1 MDKSKKTEDEN
12 LSSENLYDEYQE
24 IKYKLC
30 LNNLD
35 YSISILED
43 EKNEELDSEALKIFM
58 DKKNIDSEKIALKM
72 ISDHFL
78 EYELPNMSKE
88 EIHEFASSIRKKK
101 LN

>member
-30 LNNLD
+30 LNNLN
-35 YSISILED
+35 YSISIL
-43 EKNEELDSEALKIFM
+43 KYGKCEEVNSEALKIFM
-58 DKKNIDSEKIALKM
+58 AKRNIYSEEIALKM
-72 ISDHFL
+72 ISDHFIK
-78 EYELPNMSKE
+78 YNLPNMSKD
-88 EIHEFASSIRKKK
+88 EIHELALSIRNKK

>member
-1 MDKSKKTEDEN
+1 MNKKTEDEN
-12 LSSENLYDEYQE
+12 LSSSENLYKEYDEIRYQ
-24 IKYKLC
+24 LC
-30 LNNLD
+30 LNKLE
-35 YSISILED
+35 YSISILKD
-43 EKNEELDSEALKIFM
+43 EKCEKLDSEALKIFM
-58 DKKNIDSEKIALKM
+58 DKKKIHSEKIALKM

>member
-1 MDKSKKTEDEN
+1 MNKKTEDEN
-12 LSSENLYDEYQE
+12 LSSSENLYKEYDEIRYQ
-24 IKYKLC
+24 LC